1 MLSTSKFLI
10 KQFDFLIKRYM
21 YSDTI
26 ASETWDAPFIFYMM
40 LWKKLFKT
48 KWTPKNQPSQSQT

>member
-1 MLSTSKFLI
+1 MSMTNDPFILFSVIKKPIYYFLYCNFPAMLSTSKFLI

-26 ASETWDAPFIFYMM
+26 A
-40 LWKKLFKT
+40 
-48 KWTPKNQPSQSQT
+48 